1 MGDTEN
7 TAVATTTLPLKALQ
21 PNDYNPNQMA
31 DERFAELV
39 EEVRHLGR
47 LPKPVVARPNGD
59 GQYVIVDESRPT
71 TSRPGVKPTSA
82 TSTASTIPSCSGACS
97 AR

>member
-1 MGDTEN
+1 MSSTQSGAT
-7 TAVATTTLPLKALQ
+7 ATTALPIEALQ

-59 GQYVIVDESRPT
+59 GQYIIVDGEHGWRAAREAGLSEIAVEVVEAE
-71 TSRPGVKPTSA
+71 G
-82 TSTASTIPSCSGACS
+82 TA
-97 AR
+97 